1 MVAYKLSAGH
11 IIYCDAAAG
20 THNWM
25 LYGTDWYNEASFGD
39 FMIRC
44 YWQPDSS
51 GVVRPSWGGVKELYR

>member
-1 MVAYKLSAGH
+1 MHGIVHFDLPAKNPAGQ
-11 IIYCDAAAG
+11 G
-20 THNWM
+20 EF
-25 LYGTDWYNEASFGD
+25 YNKMFGWKTEPSGN